1 MTSSASYVPQEKEI
15 WPDALDALVA
25 ASGHHTLIF
34 ENEHVRVLQTRIPPG
49 ETTSVHTH
57 RWPCVLLIRAWSD
70 FIRRDPEGEV
80 TLDTRQLPLTDKP
93 TPNVPTWQQPLP
105 PHSVENIGSTEFNA
119 MQVEIKD
126 AC

>member
-25 ASGHHTLIF
+25 ASGHHTLVF
-34 ENEHVRVLQTRIPPG
+34 ENERVRVIQTRIPPG

-80 TLDTRQLPLTDKP
+80 TLDTRQLSMTDKP
-93 TPNVPTWQQPLP
+93 MPNVPTWQQPLP

-126 AC
+126 AG